1 MKKILTTAILA
12 LALGVST
19 ISYAGVSTFGVD
31 TSEINRT
38 EVKNQIKSDPVETS
52 HMGFYTSDKGN
63 EVESV
68 PGGNDLDEVYILV
81 FGVKINTGSKI

>member
-1 MKKILTTAILA
+1 MKKVLTTATLA

-38 EVKNQIKSDPVETS
+38 EVKQQIEFDLVETN

-68 PGGNDLDEVYILV
+68 PSGNDLDEEYILV